1 MFPNNEEIKP
11 KILIDADVIIHFVDG
26 GKLNEIPAIFPNRI
40 VFVDKVL
47 EELYSFPQY
56 KVQVYNFISA
66 NNFDRIDLDSNL
78 NFILE
83 YAKLQKFV
91 GKGEAAC
98 MAIAKIDKKHIA
110 SSNLKDIKEYCDKNG
125 IKIITTMD
133 FLWEAMNCK
142 VLTEGECDKFIQ
154 AVKKEGNKLPVD
166 SIAEYV
172 KSYVMVKK

>member
-1 MFPNNEEIKP
+1 MLPNGEEIKP

-26 GKLNEIPAIFPNRI
+26 DKLNAIPAIFPNRI

-56 KVQVYNFISA
+56 KVQVFNFISA
-66 NNFDRIDLDSNL
+66 NKFETIELDSN
-78 NFILE
+78 IEYVLE
-83 YAKLQKFV
+83 YAKLLKFAD
-91 GKGEAAC
+91 KGESAC
-98 MAIAKIDKKHIA
+98 MAIAKIDKKYIA

-142 VLTEGECDKFIQ
+142 VLTEEECDKFILD
-154 AVKKEGNKLPVD
+154 VKKEGNKLPVD

-172 KSYVMVKK
+172 KKYVMVKK